1 MKSQQVLV
9 SRARGKATRMTDRRW
24 EGIQVAQIEKEGSLL
39 TKFENVQA
47 SHLFNSYQILS

>member
-1 MKSQQVLV
+1 MKSQLVLV

-24 EGIQVAQIEKEGSLL
+24 EGVQVAQIEKEGSLL

>member
-24 EGIQVAQIEKEGSLL
+24 EGVQVAQIAKEGSRL
-39 TKFENVQA
+39 TKFENVRA
-47 SHLFNSYQILS
+47 SH